1 MGGEPLTVGRRHW
14 SLMASESSN
23 EVTVALPS
31 ALEEWL
37 DAKAADLGV
46 EREAVV
52 VQLLSSYRAAA
63 QLEDGEFAALFD
75 DDVESEIRDVIAD
88 RLPDIVEAVSEEVDT
103 AEDIEAVENRLAS
116 DVDRVE
122 REFDAKIQ
130 DVRERVIQVR
140 KEADAKAPAKHAH
153 PEIEELSAE
162 LAGFEDRLASVE
174 SRLDDTQ
181 QEADGVAERVAELE
195 AATDRLDELEER
207 LQTVAW
213 VVSDLKE
220 ELDAGTNSRRAAEQL
235 KQAAAEADVDRAV
248 CDSCEQPVDI
258 ALLSEAR
265 CPHCEVAVNDVALP
279 GGLFGKPRLTAVK
292 QLEAGDDGDSDV
304 PDAARRD

>member
-1 MGGEPLTVGRRHW
+1 
-14 SLMASESSN
+14 MASESSDDIG
-23 EVTVALPS
+23 VSVSLPADVA
-31 ALEEWL
+31 AWL
-37 DAKAADLGV
+37 DRTADDLGV
-46 EREAVV
+46 DRETVV
-52 VQLLSSYRAAA
+52 VQLIASYRAA
-63 QLEDGEFAALFD
+63 EEFDDEEVTAALGI
-75 DDVESEIRDVIAD
+75 DVESQVRDIVAE
-88 RLPDIVEAVSEEVDT
+88 RLPDIAEAVSEAVDT
-103 AEDIEAVENRLAS
+103 AENVEAVENRLAS

-153 PEIEELSAE
+153 PEIEELSTE

-181 QEADGVAERVAELE
+181 QEADGVTERVAELE

-304 PDAARRD
+304 PEAARRD

>member
-1 MGGEPLTVGRRHW
+1 
-14 SLMASESSN
+14 MASESSD

-63 QLEDGEFAALFD
+63 QLEDGEFAALFG
-75 DDVESEIRDVIAD
+75 DDVENEIRDVIAD

-103 AEDIEAVENRLAS
+103 AGDIAAVENRLAS

-122 REFDAKIQ
+122 REFDGKIQ
-130 DVRERVIQVR
+130 DVRERVIQVK

-153 PEIEELSAE
+153 PEIEELSTE
-162 LAGFEDRLASVE
+162 LDDVEDRLAAVE
-174 SRLDDTQ
+174 SRLDDMQRDTDDV
-181 QEADGVAERVAELE
+181 EKRVAQLE
-195 AATDRLDELEER
+195 AATDRLEELEER

-213 VVSDLKE
+213 VVSDLKDD
-220 ELDAGTNSRRAAEQL
+220 LDAGTNSRRAVEQL

-258 ALLSEAR
+258 ALLSEPR
-265 CPHCEVAVNDVALP
+265 CPHCEAAVNDVALP
-279 GGLFGKPRLTAVK
+279 GGLFGKPRLTVAK
-292 QLEAGDDGDSDV
+292 QLAAGDDGDPDV